1 MATNGGIFSFGEF
14 SAMDAMPPSREKV
27 GTVKVIE
34 AAGSGRAPEL
44 ALRSLDSG

>member
-1 MATNGGIFSFGEF
+1 
-14 SAMDAMPPSREKV
+14 MDAMPPSREKV
-27 GTVKVIE
+27 GTVKGIE